1 MILIINLNK
10 YKLHDLEF
18 IKPITDLLKDY
29 KIIHYKSLKSSHLK
43 QAKKIIIAGTSLKN
57 NDYLKDLKN
66 FEWIKNY
73 DKPVLGIC
81 SGMQIVALVHGAKL
95 KKSKEI
101 GQTQIKILK
110 KDSSIN
116 TIDKVYSLHQFSVT
130 LPKDFTLIAK
140 SLKCIQIIRKDNLL
154 GLLFHPE
161 VYNKE
166 IISKF
171 SS

>member
-66 FEWIKNY
+66 F
-73 DKPVLGIC
+73 
-81 SGMQIVALVHGAKL
+81 
-95 KKSKEI
+95 
-101 GQTQIKILK
+101 
-110 KDSSIN
+110 
-116 TIDKVYSLHQFSVT
+116 
-130 LPKDFTLIAK
+130 
-140 SLKCIQIIRKDNLL
+140 
-154 GLLFHPE
+154 
-161 VYNKE
+161 
-166 IISKF
+166 
-171 SS
+171 